1 MVERALIEVRVFPW
15 RPRARVMKAS
25 TPRDLALN
33 ADPVNVDYISGCVVV
48 LGVWL
53 AILIAAP
60 LVVLLLA
67 GALFSVELPLPIGF
81 GVLLIL
87 WRFAGLMPWRIV
99 ILNQLSGEE
108 RIETTRSLTRAIR
121 RVREINGERRVY
133 ARWACC

>member
-1 MVERALIEVRVFPW
+1 V
-15 RPRARVMKAS
+15 AS
-25 TPRDLALN
+25 ACPSHEGEHPRDLALN

>member
-1 MVERALIEVRVFPW
+1 
-15 RPRARVMKAS
+15 MKAS

-33 ADPVNVDYISGCVVV
+33 ADPVNVDDVAGFVVV
-48 LGVWL
+48 LGVWP

-87 WRFAGLMPWRIV
+87 GDSQV
-99 ILNQLSGEE
+99 
-108 RIETTRSLTRAIR
+108 
-121 RVREINGERRVY
+121 
-133 ARWACC
+133 